1 MIAGLRSAFLIG
13 ALAFFTTELAL
24 GSAQDQSTPASPTQS
39 QGQPALP
46 ERVRVSSGVSAGLL
60 LKKVNPVYPKTAR
73 KKHIQ
78 GVVVISATI
87 DKNGDIANLVVVS
100 GDPTLAKAA
109 TEAVQQWKY
118 RPYLFQGQP
127 VEVETQILVNFTLAG
142 S

>member
-1 MIAGLRSAFLIG
+1 MIAGSRNPLLIV
-13 ALAFFTTELAL
+13 ALAFFTTALAL
-24 GSAQDQSTPASPTQS
+24 GKPQDQSTPAPTQPQS
-39 QGQPALP
+39 QPELP
-46 ERVRVSSGVSAGLL
+46 NRVRVSSGVSAGLL
-60 LKKVNPVYPKTAR
+60 LKRVNPVYPKTAR

-78 GVVVISATI
+78 GVVIMSATI

-118 RPYLFQGQP
+118 RPYLLQGQP
-127 VEVETQILVNFTLAG
+127 VEVETQIQVNFTLAG

>member
-1 MIAGLRSAFLIG
+1 MIAGSRNQLLIVAF
-13 ALAFFTTELAL
+13 AFFTTALAL
-24 GSAQDQSTPASPTQS
+24 GKPQDQSTPASTQPQS
-39 QGQPALP
+39 QPELP
-46 ERVRVSSGVSAGLL
+46 KRVRVSSGVSAGLL
-60 LKKVNPVYPKTAR
+60 LKRVNPVYPKTAR

-78 GVVVISATI
+78 GVVIMSAMI

-118 RPYLFQGQP
+118 RPYLLQGQP
-127 VEVETQILVNFTLAG
+127 VEVETQIQVNFTLAG